1 MTPSHLHSHTD
12 LGLNPN
18 LGIHQLS
25 FSEPQFPYLQCGS
38 SNSCLAGTLR
48 ASEGSPP
55 ALTTGEGALVSVPT
69 CRTPQET
76 VTSFWG
82 YPARGHVKWS
92 KMGMNA
98 GVQNWGGSG
107 SGRRKTAGFRVKR
120 SLGRSPEGRA
130 AQHCGGPTARSWLR
144 PGRERQFRA
153 LRNLQSG

>member
-48 ASEGSPP
+48 ASEGSAP
-55 ALTTGEGALVSVPT
+55 ALTTGEGALVGIPT

-76 VTSFWG
+76 VTSSWG

-98 GVQNWGGSG
+98 GVQNGWQWPKEDRRVSSEEVSGTVPRGQGGSALWRAHCTQLAPPRTGKAVPG
-107 SGRRKTAGFRVKR
+107 S
-120 SLGRSPEGRA
+120 
-130 AQHCGGPTARSWLR
+130 
-144 PGRERQFRA
+144 
-153 LRNLQSG
+153 